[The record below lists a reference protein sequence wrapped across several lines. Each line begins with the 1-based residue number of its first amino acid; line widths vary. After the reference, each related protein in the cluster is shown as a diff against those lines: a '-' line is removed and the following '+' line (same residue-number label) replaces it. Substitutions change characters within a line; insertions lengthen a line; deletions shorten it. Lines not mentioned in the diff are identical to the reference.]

1 MINFC
6 SFGEM
11 VRTDAKQRIVWIEW
25 ARSICMFL
33 VVLGHCRICE
43 SEFFLVQ
50 FIYSF
55 HMLFF
60 FFLSGMLCKRRLGLL
75 SLNRNLKYIL
85 LPYLT
90 YSFILILS
98 LIIRSKFSD
107 LTSVLSEIEMLI
119 VGLDPRIG
127 PLWFL
132 PALFICK
139 QFFGIIQ
146 IAKRYNIY
154 FYYVLVPFTLLPAY
168 FFSEYQLNLPFFA
181 DSALCGLPFFILGS
195 ESFSI
200 LNKTTN
206 SRKLFLVPIFLLLFS
221 VYLSYLNGFV
231 VLSDCR
237 FGNSV
242 VLYYINAYITIISII
257 YICKYLNSLKFPFIT
272 ITSYGSIVILGIHDH
287 ILLFFNHYL
296 PIIIGIEPFAYP
308 VIIALIYS
316 SVTFILCY
324 LMIRYI
330 CSRYPLL
337 FGLK

>member
-1 MINFC
+1 
-6 SFGEM
+6 M
-11 VRTDAKQRIVWIEW
+11 VITDTKQRIVWIEW
-25 ARSICMFL
+25 ARSICMYL

-43 SEFFLVQ
+43 SEYFVVQ
-50 FIYSF
+50 FFYSF
-55 HMLFF
+55 HMMFF
-60 FFLSGMLCKRRLGLL
+60 FFLSGMLCKREFGLL
-75 SLNRNLKYIL
+75 SLRRDSKYLL

-107 LTSVLSEIEMLI
+107 FTLVPSKIEMLI

-132 PALFICK
+132 PSLFICK
-139 QFFGIIQ
+139 QLSGIIR
-146 IAKRYNIY
+146 ITKIYNIY
-154 FYYVLVPFTLLPAY
+154 FYYVLVSFTFLPAY
-168 FFSEYQLNLPFFA
+168 LFSQYQLNLPFFA
-181 DSALCGLPFFILGS
+181 DSALCGLPFFIFGS

-200 LNKTTN
+200 LNKKTN
-206 SRKLFLVPIFLLLFS
+206 SRMFFLIPILLLLFS
-221 VYLSYLNGFV
+221 AYLSYLNGFV

-242 VLYYINAYITIISII
+242 VLYYINAFIAIISIL
-257 YICKYLNSLKFPFIT
+257 YMCKYLNSFKFSFIS
-272 ITSYGSIVILGIHDH
+272 ITSYGSIVILGLHDH
-287 ILLFFNHYL
+287 ILLFFNYYL
-296 PIIIGIEPFAYP
+296 PIIIGMDPFAYP

-324 LMIRYI
+324 LMIRFI

-337 FGLK
+337 FGLR